1 MIGNCLDQKNQH
13 SPCFHCELLLEK
25 QNIDN
30 VMKSGGS
37 YKALELKY
45 HPDKNPE
52 ICKIVCTEAM
62 FILNKTRRRGRR
74 NDYQMMLKLLL

>member
-1 MIGNCLDQKNQH
+1 
-13 SPCFHCELLLEK
+13 
-25 QNIDN
+25 
-30 VMKSGGS
+30 MKSGGS

-74 NDYQMMLKLLL
+74 NAYQ